1 MKAASALPENWSAP
15 DSDGVCVRAL
25 DVGAKTTLRGR
36 RLRRAINA
44 NVPIV
49 ATWPAPW
56 RDLLLLWLDGAAKRR
71 WNTLLTLAGNAGFD
85 MAHELLD
92 ALLRAGLTET
102 DESRERGLWKIQQVT
117 FIERAALRA
126 ALGLPDNDAL
136 RAQLAHEI
144 SQPPQDARLM
154 PLWAE
159 LADYP
164 PARGLERCALLRK
177 VDDWIAAN
185 RFGTRRDFALFARGA
200 TKAVSS
206 AEWLWLETLSE
217 FAALGIER
225 HTPALWLR
233 APLTLRCGEKSID
246 LSAVPDMIGISPE
259 TLKQLDRVDG
269 HIGCWR
275 LIENRTSFERAA
287 REHGGTDGVIWLP
300 GFAPGWWK
308 TAVERLLKCNPAA
321 AKIACDPD
329 PAGIHIALD
338 AGRVWRTHG
347 LDWSPW
353 QMNVSDLLR
362 LDARTPLSS
371 HDKILLEQMVKHDLP
386 PVLQD
391 LAQWMQ
397 AHGEKGEQ
405 EGYL

>member
-1 MKAASALPENWSAP
+1 M
-15 DSDGVCVRAL
+15 CVRAL

-36 RLRRAINA
+36 RLRRAFIVDGVNTK
-44 NVPIV
+44 VV
-49 ATWPAPW
+49 ATWPAVW
-56 RDLLLLWLDGAAKRR
+56 RDLLLRWLDGAAKRR
-71 WNTLLTLAGNAGFD
+71 WNTLLERAGNAGFGV
-85 MAHELLD
+85 AHDLLE
-92 ALLRAGLTET
+92 ALLRAGLIET

-117 FIERAALRA
+117 FIQRAALRA
-126 ALGLPDNDAL
+126 ALGLPDAEAL
-136 RAQLAHEI
+136 RAQLAAEMAV
-144 SQPPQDARLM
+144 PPQDARLM
-154 PLWAE
+154 PLWAD

-164 PARGLERCALLRK
+164 PARGLERCTLLRK
-177 VDDWIAAN
+177 VDDWIAGN

-206 AEWLWLETLSE
+206 AEWLWLETLGE

-233 APLTLRCGEKSID
+233 APLTLRCGEKIMD

-259 TLKQLDRVDG
+259 TLKRLDSVDG
-269 HIGCWR
+269 SIGCWR

-287 REHGGTDGVIWLP
+287 REHGAIDGVIWLP

-308 TAVERLLKCNPAA
+308 TAVERLLKCKPAA

-338 AGRVWRTHG
+338 AGRVWRTHD

-353 QMNVSDLLR
+353 QMHVSDLLR
-362 LDARTPLSS
+362 LDARMPLSS
-371 HDKILLEQMVKHDLP
+371 HDKILLEQMLKHELP